1 MDQSR
6 RIKISIS
13 VLGPF
18 QVRDGD
24 GQLLP
29 LKGAKNQALLAML
42 ALSPDMTRPRRW
54 LEDKL
59 WSTFG
64 PEQASANL
72 RQALSKLRSALGVSA
87 GLLVADRSSV
97 SLDPRGV
104 IVDLLEEVVPEDDRV
119 ELLQGIDV
127 RDPEFEDWLRQERAA
142 MQSKLAKASP
152 SDGPGCWAK
161 YCPTRLARTSPSR

>member
-1 MDQSR
+1 MAVPECQ
-6 RIKISIS
+6 RITIT

-18 QVRDGD
+18 LVRDGD
-24 GQLLP
+24 GVTLP
-29 LKGAKNQALLAML
+29 IKGAKNQALLAML
-42 ALSPDMTRPRRW
+42 ALSPDMSRPRRW

-72 RQALSKLRSALGVSA
+72 RQALSKLRNALGPAAEVIR
-87 GLLVADRSSV
+87 ADRSSV
-97 SLDPRGV
+97 ALDTRA
-104 IVDLLEEVVPEDDRV
+104 ITVDLHEEVVPEDDRV

-142 MQSKLAKASP
+142 LLSKLASARQTVAAS
-152 SDGPGCWAK
+152 
-161 YCPTRLARTSPSR
+161 